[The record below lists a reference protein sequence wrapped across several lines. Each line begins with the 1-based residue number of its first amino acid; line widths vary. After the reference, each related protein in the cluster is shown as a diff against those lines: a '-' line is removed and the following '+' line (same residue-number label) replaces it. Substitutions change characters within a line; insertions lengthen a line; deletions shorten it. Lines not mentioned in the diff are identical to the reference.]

1 MFSRVC
7 RDSTNSLSMGQNE
20 SPGRRR
26 YVGIT
31 NTGLIVYTCL
41 SSTSPEP
48 TQYLSRI
55 IVQTLFLDMTHS
67 PRIGNDVSQHHSE
80 HYLLL
85 VAWHMPPPF
94 P

>member
-1 MFSRVC
+1 
-7 RDSTNSLSMGQNE
+7 MGQNE